1 MRQHAAGHPTYHVN
15 VIKLKWEIIW
25 TGGLPHLSRLPH
37 LPGVPRLNVNRP
49 LIMKKKV
56 STTWNRRVLA
66 IVKQECQCKHG
77 NRMRRRIRRNLSVK
91 VQQVFLS
98 VFACSVLL
106 NKEVL
111 YSGHALDQGYLQGV
125 HISSQSRDLVNAFW
139 WCCYLDNHL
148 SFQILTSQVIKFVL
162 KQTAEWAILSQG
174 CLRPLCWSTNVWAV
188 LQQMCIKQSWILK
201 WTFNYACW
209 GFFNVV

>member
-1 MRQHAAGHPTYHVN
+1 M
-15 VIKLKWEIIW
+15 
-25 TGGLPHLSRLPH
+25 LPFIRKRKRKISTTQNR
-37 LPGVPRLNVNRP
+37 GVFAISKQKRSHNKQANYGISFK

-56 STTWNRRVLA
+56 STTWNWRVLA
-66 IVKQECQCKHG
+66 IVKQERQCKHG

-125 HISSQSRDLVNAFW
+125 HIPSQSRDLVNAFW
-139 WCCYLDNHL
+139 WCRYLDNHL
-148 SFQILTSQVIKFVL
+148 SFQILASQVIEFVL
-162 KQTAEWAILSQG
+162 KQTANRVKLVSKLPKASVTQFSI
-174 CLRPLCWSTNVWAV
+174 CWSTDVWALV
-188 LQQMCIKQSWILK
+188 QQMCIKPCWILK
-201 WTFNYACW
+201 WALEISN
-209 GFFNVV
+209 

>member
-1 MRQHAAGHPTYHVN
+1 MLIFIRERKISTTENRGVFAISKQRRSHNKQANYR
-15 VIKLKWEIIW
+15 ISFKLI
-25 TGGLPHLSRLPH
+25 T
-37 LPGVPRLNVNRP
+37 
-49 LIMKKKV
+49 KKKV
-56 STTWNRRVLA
+56 STTWNWRVLA
-66 IVKQECQCKHG
+66 IVKQECQRKHG
-77 NRMRRRIRRNLSVK
+77 NRMRRRIRRNLSME

>member
-1 MRQHAAGHPTYHVN
+1 MAGEENGHRVY
-15 VIKLKWEIIW
+15 
-25 TGGLPHLSRLPH
+25 LPSSNGSLLRVWRRASTRC
-37 LPGVPRLNVNRP
+37 
-49 LIMKKKV
+49 V
-56 STTWNRRVLA
+56 S
-66 IVKQECQCKHG
+66 
-77 NRMRRRIRRNLSVK
+77 
-91 VQQVFLS
+91 F
-98 VFACSVLL
+98 FACSVLL
-106 NKEVL
+106 NEEVL
-111 YSGHALDQGYLQGV
+111 YCGHALDQGYFQGV
-125 HISSQSRDLVNAFW
+125 HISNQSRDLVNAFW
-139 WCCYLDNHL
+139 WCRYLDHHL

>member
-1 MRQHAAGHPTYHVN
+1 MLIFIRERKISTKGN
-15 VIKLKWEIIW
+15 
-25 TGGLPHLSRLPH
+25 R
-37 LPGVPRLNVNRP
+37 GVFAISNQKRSHNKQANYRKSFK

-56 STTWNRRVLA
+56 STTWNWRVLA

-77 NRMRRRIRRNLSVK
+77 NRMRRRIRRNLSME

-139 WCCYLDNHL
+139 WCRYLDNHL
-148 SFQILTSQVIKFVL
+148 SFQILTSQVIEFVL
-162 KQTAEWAILSQG
+162 KQTAERAILSQG
-174 CLRPLCWSTNVWAV
+174 CLKPVCWLLLKKRFVKLLGKRLRWCEYLNS
-188 LQQMCIKQSWILK
+188 ILSGL
-201 WTFNYACW
+201 WSHHEFYC
-209 GFFNVV
+209 

>member
-1 MRQHAAGHPTYHVN
+1 MLIFIRERKTSTTEN
-15 VIKLKWEIIW
+15 
-25 TGGLPHLSRLPH
+25 R
-37 LPGVPRLNVNRP
+37 GVFAISKQRRSNNKQANYRKSFK

-77 NRMRRRIRRNLSVK
+77 NRMRRRIRRNLSVE
-91 VQQVFLS
+91 VQQVFLF

-106 NKEVL
+106 NKKVL
-111 YSGHALDQGYLQGV
+111 YCGHALDQGYFQGV

-139 WCCYLDNHL
+139 WCRYLDNHL

-162 KQTAEWAILSQG
+162 KQTAERAIFVSRLPKASLLINKCLS
-174 CLRPLCWSTNVWAV
+174 CCSTNVYQAM
-188 LQQMCIKQSWILK
+188 LNIEMDL
-201 WTFNYACW
+201 
-209 GFFNVV
+209 